1 VRRVPLLSAI
11 LACALSAQQDKDKPP
26 PKPKTSEEQ
35 KKAQQKEEE
44 PPEEDESVKPKE
56 YSFNPLEAE
65 KDVKIGNYYF
75 KKGNYKAALN
85 RFREAS
91 RWNPSYAEAYLRL
104 GESEEKLKDK
114 AAAAEAY
121 AKFLELAPDAKEAA
135 SVKKKLAAK
144 R

>member
-1 VRRVPLLSAI
+1 MLLNGAVWP
-11 LACALSAQQDKDKPP
+11 QEKQP
-26 PKPKTSEEQ
+26 PKQQTKPQPQEQ
-35 KKAQQKEEE
+35 E
-44 PPEEDESVKPKE
+44 PPEEDEGLKPKE

-65 KDVKIGNYYF
+65 RDLKVGNYYF
-75 KKGNYKAALN
+75 KKGNFKAALN
-85 RFREAS
+85 RFREAT
-91 RWNPSYAEAYLRL
+91 RWNPNYSEAYLRL

-121 AKFLELAPDAKEAA
+121 AKFLELAPDAKEAE